1 MYRPTNCPKPGCGA
15 PMRLRLH
22 RKERWMVCSK
32 HKCRCLQA
40 EWVSVYF
47 KQKGEPCIA
56 IHDVHR
62 HPLHVSIRHIEPFR
76 ASFCVDR
83 THIHPPTR
91 NRSGHTTRRV
101 QLELALCFCWGTV
114 HIAFTMSCRRPL
126 HEF

>member
-15 PMRLRLH
+15 PMRLRPNH
-22 RKERWMVCSK
+22 MGERKMVCTK

-47 KQKGEPCIA
+47 NQKGEPCIA

-62 HPLHVSIRHIEPFR
+62 HPLHVSISHIELFC

-83 THIHPPTR
+83 THIHPTPGI
-91 NRSGHTTRRV
+91 RSGTTTERV
-101 QLELALCFCWGTV
+101 QLGDRSCCIRNELPPSVA
-114 HIAFTMSCRRPL
+114 
-126 HEF
+126 